1 MPRAQNAHA
10 FVNAGFLFDV
20 EKSGKVNC
28 ARICFG
34 GIAPEFVHAS
44 SIEELLK
51 DQIFHDKSIVDKL
64 FGELLNILQPNA
76 VLPDPSPEYRQK
88 LACGLM
94 LKCLLDISPADK
106 VKPEFKSGGQIL
118 KRELSSGLQVFE
130 SKEKNYPITEPLQKV
145 EGKFQLYYK

>member
-20 EKSGKVNC
+20 NKTGKVNN

-34 GIAPEFVHAS
+34 GINPEFVHAS

-51 DQIFHDKSIVDKL
+51 DQVFHDKAVVEKI
-64 FGELLNILQPNA
+64 FAELPNALQPNA

-94 LKCLLDISPADK
+94 LKCLLDISPPDK
-106 VKPEFKSGGQIL
+106 VKPEFKSGGSIL
-118 KRELSSGLQVFE
+118 KRDLSSGLQTFE
-130 SKEKNYPITEPLQKV
+130 SQKKNYPLTRPLQKV
-145 EGKFQLYYK
+145 EGKFF